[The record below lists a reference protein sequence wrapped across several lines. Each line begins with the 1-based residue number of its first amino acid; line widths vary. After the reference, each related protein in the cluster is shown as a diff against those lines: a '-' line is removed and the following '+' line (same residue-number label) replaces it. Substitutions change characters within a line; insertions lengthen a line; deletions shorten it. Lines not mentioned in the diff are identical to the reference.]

1 MGNLEVHMHQAIGE
15 AAAAAVLASGA
26 DRKSADNLI
35 PATDRWAFDE
45 NVTRVFEAMLEN
57 SIPGYQD
64 MRNWV
69 TRFAL
74 RFIPEENGVVI
85 DIGAS
90 RGDALA
96 PLLAARPRAEF
107 HAVEVSEPMRQA
119 MAARFAGQPVAIRDN
134 DLRYD
139 HSVFER
145 PTDVVLSVLTLMF
158 IPIEYRTRLVHAIHR
173 NLKPGGALLLVEKTI
188 QQDPLMDEVFNDE
201 YYRFKADNGYTAEAI
216 HRKKLSLE
224 GVLVP
229 LTQQWNE
236 DTLRAAGF
244 RHVQV
249 FWRAAN
255 FCGILAV
262 K

>member
-1 MGNLEVHMHQAIGE
+1 MGNMKLPTHGAIGE
-15 AAAAAVLASGA
+15 ARAAASLAATLG
-26 DRKSADNLI
+26 RKPADNLI
-35 PATDRWAFDE
+35 PAAGKWAFDE
-45 NVTRVFEAMLEN
+45 NVTQVFDAMLEN
-57 SIPGYQD
+57 SIPGYAD
-64 MRNWV
+64 MRTWV
-69 TRFAL
+69 TRFAQ
-74 RFIPEENGVVI
+74 RFIPMDGGVVV

-96 PLLAARPRAEF
+96 PLLVLRPLCRF
-107 HAVEVSEPMRQA
+107 LAVEVSEPMRRT
-119 MAARFAGQPVAIRDN
+119 MAARFAGQPVTVRGD

-139 HSVFER
+139 HSVFDQ
-145 PTDVVLSVLTLMF
+145 PIDVVLSVLTLMF
-158 IPIEYRTRLVHAIHR
+158 IPIEHRTRLVNRIFE
-173 NLKPGGALLLVEKTI
+173 NLRPGGAFLLVEKTI
-188 QQDPLMDEVFNDE
+188 QQDPLLDEIFNQE

-216 HRKKLSLE
+216 YRKKLSLE

>member
-1 MGNLEVHMHQAIGE
+1 MGNMELRTHEAIEE
-15 AAAAAVLASGA
+15 AVAATSLAASLG
-26 DRKSADNLI
+26 RRRADNLI
-35 PATDRWAFDE
+35 PAAEKWTFDE
-45 NVTRVFEAMLEN
+45 NVTQVFEAMLEN
-57 SIPGYQD
+57 SIPGYAD
-64 MRNWV
+64 MRAWV
-69 TRFAL
+69 TRFAQ
-74 RFIPEENGVVI
+74 RFIPKERGVVV

-96 PLLAARPRAEF
+96 PLLTLRPRCTF
-107 HAVEVSEPMRQA
+107 HAVEVSEPMRKT
-119 MAARFAGQPVAIRDN
+119 MAERFACQPVTIRGD
-134 DLRYD
+134 DLRCEY
-139 HSVFER
+139 SVFDQ
-145 PTDVVLSVLTLMF
+145 PIDVVLSVLTLMF
-158 IPIEYRTRLVHAIHR
+158 IPIEHRTRLVNRIFESLR
-173 NLKPGGALLLVEKTI
+173 PGGAFLLVEKTI
-188 QQDPLMDEVFNDE
+188 QQDPLMDEIFNEE

-216 HRKKLSLE
+216 SRKRLSLE

-255 FCGILAV
+255 FCGILAA

>member
-1 MGNLEVHMHQAIGE
+1 M
-15 AAAAAVLASGA
+15 
-26 DRKSADNLI
+26 
-35 PATDRWAFDE
+35 
-45 NVTRVFEAMLEN
+45 
-57 SIPGYQD
+57 
-64 MRNWV
+64 
-69 TRFAL
+69 
-74 RFIPEENGVVI
+74 VV

-96 PLLAARPRAEF
+96 PLLILRPGCNF
-107 HAVEVSEPMRQA
+107 HAVEVSAPMRNS
-119 MAARFAGQPVAIRDN
+119 MAARFAGQPVTIWDS

-139 HSVFER
+139 LSIFDR
-145 PTDVVLSVLTLMF
+145 SIDVVLSVLTLMF
-158 IPIEYRTRLVHAIHR
+158 IPMEYRTRLVNRIFESLR
-173 NLKPGGALLLVEKTI
+173 PGGALLLVEKTI
-188 QQDPLMDEVFNDE
+188 QQDPLMDEIFTEE

-216 HRKKLSLE
+216 HRKRLSLE

-249 FWRAAN
+249 FWRTAN

>member
-1 MGNLEVHMHQAIGE
+1 MESLTHQVAPE
-15 AAAAAVLASGA
+15 AVTVASLAATME
-26 DRKSADNLI
+26 RKPADNLI
-35 PATDRWAFDE
+35 PAAGRWTFDE
-45 NVTRVFEAMLEN
+45 NVTQVFEAMLEN
-57 SIPGYQD
+57 SIPGYAD

-74 RFIPEENGVVI
+74 RFLPQEDGVVV

-90 RGDALA
+90 RGDALG
-96 PLLAARPRAEF
+96 PLLALRPRCSF
-107 HAVEVSEPMRQA
+107 HAVEVSEPMRKS
-119 MAARFAGQPVAIRDN
+119 MAGRFAGQPVAIRGD

-139 HSVFER
+139 HSVFEQR
-145 PTDVVLSVLTLMF
+145 ADVVLSVLTLMF
-158 IPIEYRTRLVHAIHR
+158 IPIEYRTRLVNRIFES
-173 NLKPGGALLLVEKTI
+173 LKPGGAFLLVEKTI
-188 QQDPLMDEVFNDE
+188 QQDPLLDEVFNEE

-216 HRKKLSLE
+216 YRKKLSLE

>member
-1 MGNLEVHMHQAIGE
+1 MGNLNPQAHRAIDEG
-15 AAAAAVLASGA
+15 AATLERH
-26 DRKSADNLI
+26 RKPADNLL
-35 PATDRWAFDE
+35 PAADKWAFDE
-45 NVTRVFEAMLEN
+45 NVTSVFDAMLEN
-57 SIPGYQD
+57 SIPGYAD

-69 TRFAL
+69 TRLAR
-74 RFIPEENGVVI
+74 RFVPERGGVVI

-96 PLLAARPRAEF
+96 PLLAERPDCQF
-107 HAVEVSEPMRQA
+107 YAVEVSEPMRRTMQS
-119 MAARFAGQPVAIRDN
+119 RFTGRAVTILAD
-134 DLRYD
+134 DLRYE
-139 HSVFER
+139 HSVFDR
-145 PTDVVLSVLTLMF
+145 PTDLVLSVLTLMF
-158 IPIEYRTRLVHAIHR
+158 VPIEYRARLVNRIHE
-173 NLKPGGALLLVEKTI
+173 NLKPGGAFILVEKTI
-188 QQDPLMDEVFNDE
+188 QQDPLMDAIFNEE

-244 RHVQV
+244 RHVQT